1 MNKVVGLVGA
11 ISGLATLDGAQAATV
26 ESPNTTA
33 LTGARSFAELLEPI
47 PNALAVLRAMD
58 AAEAARAVEEAG
70 TDPNVTLVQYHH
82 HHHHHRVRHHHHHNR
97 WWRHHHHHHHN
108 RWWRRH
114 HHHHHHHH
122 MMP

>member
-1 MNKVVGLVGA
+1 MNKIVGLVGA
-11 ISGLATLDGAQAATV
+11 ISGLAALDGAQAATV

-33 LTGARSFAELLEPI
+33 VTGARSFAELLEPI

-58 AAEAARAVEEAG
+58 AAEAARTGQEAG

-82 HHHHHRVRHHHHHNR
+82 HHHHHHRAHHHHHHHR
-97 WWRHHHHHHHN
+97 WFRHHHHHHHRN
-108 RWWRRH
+108 RH

>member
-1 MNKVVGLVGA
+1 MNKIVGLVGA

-33 LTGARSFAELLEPI
+33 LNGARSFAELLAPI

-58 AAEAARAVEEAG
+58 AAEAGRTGQEAG

-82 HHHHHRVRHHHHHNR
+82 HHRAHHHHHHHR
-97 WWRHHHHHHHN
+97 WFRHHHHHHHRN
-108 RWWRRH
+108 RH